1 MRRLAKHFLLSAAIA
16 ANADTVLA
24 DAIGLY
30 KELED
35 ARHGSGFSFSDLAAD
50 RAGTRF
56 GEKAVGSAATA
67 TRLQQAGADALRDA
81 DLMPSWTDLADGM
94 PEGEFR
100 RRFGGVDAPA
110 YVEVV
115 REIDRRVAGLRVLR
129 RRAGEMRR
137 EDGMAA
143 DRWAAVRA
151 RPSATCRGHRSATL
165 VSRGRVGRDGPEMD
179 GERCAPM
186 TGFDARRVPPAGAAR
201 RADGARSVGRTA
213 SCEGIA
219 MSLQTQFVKFALVGG
234 LATALQYAIL
244 VVLVEGPQWPPVF
257 ASSVGF
263 AVSALGNYLL
273 NRRFTFR
280 SQRRHLEAAPRFA
293 VVAVIGFWINAAV
306 VWLAFDAA
314 GLHYLVAQVV
324 ATLATLGWT
333 FAANRNWTFG
343 HAAPSPPP
351 PDRRP

>member
-1 MRRLAKHFLLSAAIA
+1 M
-16 ANADTVLA
+16 
-24 DAIGLY
+24 
-30 KELED
+30 EP
-35 ARHGSGFSFSDLAAD
+35 
-50 RAGTRF
+50 RA
-56 GEKAVGSAATA
+56 AVG
-67 TRLQQAGADALRDA
+67 
-81 DLMPSWTDLADGM
+81 
-94 PEGEFR
+94 R
-100 RRFGGVDAPA
+100 RRK
-110 YVEVV
+110 
-115 REIDRRVAGLRVLR
+115 
-129 RRAGEMRR
+129 
-137 EDGMAA
+137 
-143 DRWAAVRA
+143 
-151 RPSATCRGHRSATL
+151 
-165 VSRGRVGRDGPEMD
+165 
-179 GERCAPM
+179 
-186 TGFDARRVPPAGAAR
+186 
-201 RADGARSVGRTA
+201 
-213 SCEGIA
+213 GIA
-219 MSLQTQFVKFALVGG
+219 MSLQAQFVKFALVGG

-244 VVLVEGPQWPPVF
+244 VVLVEGAQWPPVF
-257 ASSVGF
+257 ASSMGF